1 MFRYFLLFLFVQLL
15 FPTANSA
22 QKKLDSL
29 LTVLKNSTEETEEKV
44 DLIYKISGDY
54 TRIHD
59 NATAFLYADSSL
71 LLAEQI
77 DYDYGVRK
85 AIHLK
90 GLISKFQSK
99 YEEAIEFYEVALDLN
114 LKADDTLEIAGVY
127 NNMGISYVR
136 LGTYDKAHTN
146 FFKAL
151 EYADKAKDQLMAA
164 KIYNSI
170 GNNYKNQTNFEKA
183 LEYHKKSLKIKREHN
198 NRRDMASSYANIAN
212 VYKKLIEYEK
222 ASLYLDSALVIQR
235 EEDNLVGI
243 SNILSSK
250 ANMYGEMG
258 DSQKAL
264 IHLQESV
271 ELDKIINRPNRSV
284 SNHINIAIC
293 YHELK
298 QYGKAIKHNKLALE
312 IAKEIKAKD
321 LMKYSYSGL
330 RKAYEKQGK
339 FELAL
344 EAHKNYSTMK
354 DSMLNENT
362 MNNIN
367 ELEAKYN
374 NLVNEKEIAELN
386 EQALKDSLD
395 MTVANNAVETLEME
409 AERSSVIQGLYTV
422 LFVCIL
428 IVGVFVFRGYRNKI
442 KANKEIQAQKSQVEH
457 QKLTLEIKNKEITD
471 SINYAKRIQ
480 SAILPSDKVVKE
492 YLTNSFILFKPKDIV
507 AGDFY
512 WMEASTPLKKGDTE
526 QSQSVLFAAADC
538 TGHGV
543 PGAMVSVI
551 CNNSLNRAV
560 REYSLK
566 EPGEILDKTRELVLK
581 EFEKSENEMNDGMD
595 IALCSLSVTDSS
607 IKDTKNK
614 ELKETIATLQYAGA
628 INPLWVIRNG
638 SVIETKG
645 NKQPIGKFDR
655 PTPFTTH
662 TFELKKDDTIY
673 IFSDGY
679 VDQFGGDKGKKL
691 KSKAFKDLLISIQ
704 EKSMAEQKE
713 AIDSAFEKWRGSLEQ
728 IDDVCII
735 GVRI

>member
-1 MFRYFLLFLFVQLL
+1 MFRYSLLLFLLCV
-15 FPTANSA
+15 FPHSKIGA

-29 LTVLKNSTEETEEKV
+29 LTVLQNTTENTPDKV
-44 DLIYKISGDY
+44 DLLYKISGDY

-59 NATAFLYADSSL
+59 NETAFLYADSSL

-77 DYDYGVRK
+77 AYKFGSRK

-99 YEEAIEFYEVALDLN
+99 YEEAIEFYNIALELN
-114 LKADDTLEIAGVY
+114 IAADDTLEIAAVY

-146 FFKAL
+146 FFLAL
-151 EYADKAKDQLMAA
+151 EYADKAENRLMAA

-170 GNNYKNQTNFEKA
+170 GNNYKNQRNFEKA
-183 LEYHKKSLKIKREHN
+183 LEYHKKSLKIKRELE
-198 NRRDMASSYANIAN
+198 NRKDMASSFANIAN
-212 VYKKLIEYEK
+212 VYKKLDEYEK
-222 ASLYLDSALVIQR
+222 AGFYLDSALVIQR
-235 EEDNLVGI
+235 EENNLVGI

-258 DSQKAL
+258 DSKKAL
-264 IHLQESV
+264 IHLLETV
-271 ELDKIINRPNRSV
+271 ELDKVINRPNRSV

-293 YHELK
+293 YHELA
-298 QYGKAIKHNKLALE
+298 QYGKAIFHNKMALE
-312 IAKEIKAKD
+312 IAKEIKSKD
-321 LMKYSYSGL
+321 LMKYSYAGL

-344 EAHKNYSTMK
+344 EAHKNFSAMK

-374 NLVNEKEIAELN
+374 NLVNEKEIAVLN

-395 MTVANNAVETLEME
+395 MTVANNAVASLEME
-409 AERSSVIQGLYTV
+409 AERSSIIQGLYAIM
-422 LFVCIL
+422 FVCIL
-428 IVGVFVFRGYRNKI
+428 IVAVFVFRGYRNKI
-442 KANKEIQAQKSQVEH
+442 KANKVIQEQKKHVEQ
-457 QKLTLEIKNKEITD
+457 QKIILEIKNKEITD

-492 YLTNSFILFKPKDIV
+492 YLTDSFILFKPKDIV

-512 WMEASTPLKKGDTE
+512 WMEQVGNN
-526 QSQSVLFAAADC
+526 VLFAAADC

-560 REYSLK
+560 REYKLID
-566 EPGEILDKTRELVLK
+566 PGKILDKTRELILK
-581 EFEKSENEMNDGMD
+581 EFEKSENEMKDGMD
-595 IALCSLSVTDSS
+595 IALCSLNEG
-607 IKDTKNK
+607 K
-614 ELKETIATLQYAGA
+614 LHYAGA
-628 INPLWVIRNG
+628 LNPLWLIRNG
-638 SVIETKG
+638 SLIETKA

-662 TFELKKDDTIY
+662 SIDLQKDDTIY

-691 KSKAFKDLLISIQ
+691 KSKAFKDLLIGIQ
-704 EKSMAEQKE
+704 GKSMANQKE
-713 AIDSAFEKWRGSLEQ
+713 AVDTAFENWRGSLEQ

-735 GVRI
+735 GVRY